1 MKKAAKTVIITGG
14 NTGLG
19 FETAKVMA
27 SSSTEWHVV
36 IASRSQQKG
45 NEAVQALIRDTRNP
59 HISARV
65 LDLSSFSSI
74 KQFAD
79 QYTKADLPPLHAIV
93 CNAGTAFVQGTQVTA
108 DGLEATFGVNHMGHF
123 LLVRLLYNQ
132 LAEPGRI
139 VVVSSDTHQSRG
151 NSGMSVRYA
160 SPATMADPTAS
171 DQNLHELN
179 DFSKGMVR
187 YATSK
192 LTNLYF
198 TYELSR
204 RVQQSKP
211 SISVVA
217 FNPGMMPGK
226 GSALARD
233 YKPVMR
239 FAWNYVMPLFRF
251 VSSGIRSTKQS
262 GHDLAQLVLS
272 EVVKSG
278 TYWDGKKE
286 IASSEESYDLGR
298 AAELWDWSSEKAELN
313 KEL

>member
-1 MKKAAKTVIITGG
+1 MKKAIKTVIITGG

-19 FETAKVMA
+19 FETAKVI
-27 SSSTEWHVV
+27 SNSSTEWHVV

-45 NEAVQALIRDTRNP
+45 NEAVQALIKHTRNP
-59 HISARV
+59 HISAMV
-65 LDLSSFSSI
+65 LDLSSISSI
-74 KQFAD
+74 RQFAD
-79 QYTKADLPPLHAIV
+79 QFTKSELPPLQAIL
-93 CNAGTAFVQGTQVTA
+93 CNAGAAFVQGTQVTA

-132 LAEPGRI
+132 LSEQGRV

-151 NSGMSVRYA
+151 NSATSVRYT
-160 SPATMADPTAS
+160 SPGTMADPVAS
-171 DQNLHELN
+171 DQNLQDLN
-179 DFSKGMVR
+179 DFTKGMVR
-187 YATSK
+187 YSTSK

-204 RVQQSKP
+204 QVLQSKP

-233 YKPVMR
+233 YSPFMQ
-239 FAWNYVMPLFRF
+239 FAWNHIMPLFRF

-262 GHDLAQLVLS
+262 GNDLAELILTK
-272 EVVKSG
+272 EVKSG
-278 TYWDGKKE
+278 TYWDGSK
-286 IASSEESYDLGR
+286 IIPSSEESYDRNR
-298 AAELWDWSSEKAELN
+298 AAELWDWSSEWVGLSKKL
-313 KEL
+313 

>member
-1 MKKAAKTVIITGG
+1 MQTAIKTVIITGG

-19 FETAKVMA
+19 FETARVIA

-45 NEAVQALIRDTRNP
+45 KEAAQALIQDTRNP
-59 HISARV
+59 HITAMV

-74 KQFAD
+74 EQFAD
-79 QYTKADLPPLHAIV
+79 QFTKTDLPPLHAIV
-93 CNAGTAFVQGTQVTA
+93 CNAGAAFVQGTQVTA

-132 LAEPGRI
+132 LEEPGRI

-151 NSGMSVRYA
+151 NSATSVRYA
-160 SPATMADPTAS
+160 SPGTMADPAAS
-171 DQNLHELN
+171 DQNLHDLN

-187 YATSK
+187 YGTSK

-211 SISVVA
+211 SVSVVA

-233 YKPVMR
+233 YNPVMQ
-239 FAWNYVMPLFRF
+239 FAWNHIMPLFRF

-262 GHDLAQLVLS
+262 GNDLAQLVLKKS
-272 EVVKSG
+272 VKSG
-278 TYWDGKKE
+278 TYWDGTKD
-286 IASSEESYDLGR
+286 IASSEESYDVSR
-298 AAELWDWSSEKAELN
+298 AVELWDWSSERVELN

>member
-1 MKKAAKTVIITGG
+1 MQTAAKTVIITGG

-19 FETAKVMA
+19 FETAKVIA
-27 SSSTEWHVV
+27 SASTEWHVI

-45 NEAVQALIRDTRNP
+45 NEAAQALIHDTRNP
-59 HISARV
+59 HISAMV

-79 QYTKADLPPLHAIV
+79 QFTKADHPPLHAIV
-93 CNAGTAFVQGTQVTA
+93 CNAGAAFVQGTQVTA

-123 LLVRLLYNQ
+123 LLVRLLYHQ
-132 LAEPGRI
+132 LMEPGRI

-151 NSGMSVRYA
+151 NSAMSVRYA
-160 SPATMADPTAS
+160 SPGTMADPVAS
-171 DQNLHELN
+171 DQYLHDLN

-217 FNPGMMPGK
+217 FNPGAMPGK

-233 YKPVMR
+233 YKPFMQ
-239 FAWNYVMPLFRF
+239 FIWNHVMPLFRF
-251 VSSGIRSTKQS
+251 VSSAIRTTKQS
-262 GHDLAQLVLS
+262 GNDLAQLVLKNS
-272 EVVKSG
+272 LQSG
-278 TYWDGKKE
+278 TYWDGPKE
-286 IASSEESYDLGR
+286 IASSEESYDLSR
-298 AAELWDWSSEKAELN
+298 ALELWDWSSERVELN